1 MVENDLGCFVLI
13 DSYGMHSGIV
23 YRMGLFVLDDFYV
36 VPILSAAFWPVGLPM
51 CIGFII
57 AKYLLLRYGERN
69 EISR

>member
-1 MVENDLGCFVLI
+1 MIWVVLYLLIVMVCTAVLCT
-13 DSYGMHSGIV
+13 GWG
-23 YRMGLFVLDDFYV
+23 GLFVLDDFYV

>member
-1 MVENDLGCFVLI
+1 MIWVVLYLLIVMVCTVVFCTGW
-13 DSYGMHSGIV
+13 
-23 YRMGLFVLDDFYV
+23 GLLVFDDFYV